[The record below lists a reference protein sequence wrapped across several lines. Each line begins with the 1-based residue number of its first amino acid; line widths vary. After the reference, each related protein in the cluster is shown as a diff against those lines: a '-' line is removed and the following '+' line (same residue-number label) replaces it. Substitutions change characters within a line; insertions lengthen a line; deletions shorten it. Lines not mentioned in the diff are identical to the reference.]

1 MYFSGNGA
9 IIQPNIELAISQVSQ
24 VKKAAW
30 EVLKYF
36 LNDDGVSKRS
46 YYFSSNI
53 SHLESLASSAKDNFY
68 YYNRT
73 DDDFQWYKDQGYSD
87 DYIEY
92 LKNSNQP
99 FEQEV
104 VDITMNLI
112 KNATQVSRSDSDL
125 LDIINEE
132 LSGFFGG
139 TKTAEETAKVIASR
153 AKIYVS
159 EHS

>member
-1 MYFSGNGA
+1 MC
-9 IIQPNIELAISQVSQ
+9 IR
-24 VKKAAW
+24 
-30 EVLKYF
+30 
-36 LNDDGVSKRS
+36 DR
-46 YYFSSNI
+46 
-53 SHLESLASSAKDNFY
+53 
-68 YYNRT
+68 
-73 DDDFQWYKDQGYSD
+73 YKDQGYSD

-104 VDITMNLI
+104 VDITMNII

-139 TKTAEETAKVIASR
+139 TKTAEETAKIITSR

>member
-1 MYFSGNGA
+1 M
-9 IIQPNIELAISQVSQ
+9 Q
-24 VKKAAW
+24 
-30 EVLKYF
+30 
-36 LNDDGVSKRS
+36 
-46 YYFSSNI
+46 
-53 SHLESLASSAKDNFY
+53 
-68 YYNRT
+68 
-73 DDDFQWYKDQGYSD
+73 
-87 DYIEY
+87 
-92 LKNSNQP
+92 
-99 FEQEV
+99 QEV